1 MGGGGFLGEFLLMS
15 FCAVFVLEKC
25 GMKKDNGYDLNEV
38 CKGRVFLASEKF
50 NPVRECGSGFR
61 KNLICYL
68 LSVICYL

>member
-1 MGGGGFLGEFLLMS
+1 HIAAQHSRKLLGALGEFPLMS

-25 GMKKDNGYDLNEV
+25 GRKKDNGYDFNEV

-61 KNLICYL
+61 KNLNHE
-68 LSVICYL
+68 